1 MAHPTVVPFDIS
13 KQLSMVKEQKQG
25 NRPGHTNPRILRME
39 IGHGAY
45 YLTQDRGENGIYE
58 F

>member
-13 KQLSMVKEQKQG
+13 KQLSIVKEQKQG
-25 NRPGHTNPRILRME
+25 
-39 IGHGAY
+39 
-45 YLTQDRGENGIYE
+45 ENIKCG